1 MKSISRLVFLALAVA
16 MFAPV
21 KADAAEAEK
30 VEKVV
35 VRNRKFTTDGRF
47 EASANVGFTMV
58 NFLTNHTNLT
68 GTVAYNIT
76 ETLALQLGGGYAISG
91 YTSVAEAASTE
102 VVRSDPG
109 SNMTIVDDFTDAWRM
124 TWNTDLT
131 VRWAPIYGKINV
143 AAELPIHFQAYL
155 LAGAGV
161 GGMERDSLNYCIGNP
176 NTRRQA
182 VCNVRDP
189 SQHDPGNRLEPLRS
203 SAVKPMFVGGGGLRF
218 FVLDWL
224 GLKLEVR
231 DVAFAD
237 SYREEIVRADA
248 ERDAGAKDGGTP
260 SYGREAASPGI
271 THLVFFNVG
280 ATFLF

>member
-1 MKSISRLVFLALAVA
+1 MKSISRLAFLALAVA

-21 KADAAEAEK
+21 AADAAEA
-30 VEKVV
+30 EKVV

-58 NFLTNHTNLT
+58 NYLTDHTNLSANL
-68 GTVAYNIT
+68 AYNIT

-91 YTSVAEAASTE
+91 YTNVAEAASTE
-102 VVRSDPG
+102 VARTDPASG
-109 SNMTIVDDFTDAWRM
+109 LKVSDDFSDAWRM

-155 LAGAGV
+155 IAGGGV
-161 GGMERDSLNYCIGNP
+161 GGMQRDSLNYCIGTP
-176 NTRRQA
+176 ATRKSA

-189 SQHDPGNRLEPLRS
+189 SQHDPRNVLEPLRS
-203 SAVKPMFVGGGGLRF
+203 NAIKPVFIGGGGLRF
-218 FVLDWL
+218 FALDWV

-231 DVAFAD
+231 DVAFPD
-237 SYREEIVRADA
+237 SYRVNVPRADA
-248 ERDAGAKDGGTP
+248 ERDSGAKAANGGAP
-260 SYGREAASPGI
+260 SFGEEAASPGI